1 MLSLSTKEVL
11 SVNIIIVGA
20 GIGGLTL
27 GNLLQQSSKQIH
39 FRIFERDTR
48 AHSRLQGTT
57 LGLKSPGGLVALQRL
72 GMYEEIRE
80 WSKPVTNFS
89 FLTRKGKPLLNL
101 RDNPHSPETTL
112 RVPREKLR
120 DLLLKDIGGKIEFHT
135 TCTGFTAREGKPVVF
150 FANGRE
156 EAADLVVACDGVN
169 SVIRKQM
176 IGDERHYLGISG
188 IGGTLP
194 SDFPHPLLAGGP
206 FIAIG
211 DGMSLFVD
219 QYEGKIR
226 WGFSMHSQ
234 EKELKD
240 ISGPVL
246 KERALSATKS
256 WSPFMQEILQKTR
269 PEEIAFGGGLY
280 DKEPLTKAHAGS
292 IVLLGDAAH
301 PMSPFRGEGANMAMI
316 DALSLTDGLL
326 AADTRNRE
334 GALLIYEEEML
345 KRTRKYILLS
355 RQSAYEMH
363 RSNWFLQVV
372 RNAKLRMANSFI
384 PKFQEDGFLGKE
396 GKKKDC

>member
-1 MLSLSTKEVL
+1 
-11 SVNIIIVGA
+11 
-20 GIGGLTL
+20 
-27 GNLLQQSSKQIH
+27 
-39 FRIFERDTR
+39 
-48 AHSRLQGTT
+48 
-57 LGLKSPGGLVALQRL
+57 
-72 GMYEEIRE
+72 MYEEIRE
-80 WSKPVTNFS
+80 LSKPVTHFS

-101 RDNPHSPETTL
+101 RDNPYSPETTL

-120 DLLLKDIGGKIEFHT
+120 DLLLRDIEGKIEFDT
-135 TCTGFTAREGKPVVF
+135 VCTSFTVREGKPVVL

-176 IGDERHYLGISG
+176 IGDERHYLGISS
-188 IGGTLP
+188 IGGMLP
-194 SDFPHPLLAGGP
+194 SDLPYPLLAAGP
-206 FIAIG
+206 FMAIG
-211 DGMSLFVD
+211 GGMSLFVD
-219 QYEGKIR
+219 QYEGKMQ
-226 WGFSMHSQ
+226 WGLSMYSK

-240 ISGPVL
+240 ISGLVL

-301 PMSPFRGEGANMAMI
+301 PMSPFRGEGANMAMA

-326 AADTRNRE
+326 AADTSNRE

-345 KRTRKYILLS
+345 KRTRKSILLS

-372 RNAKLRMANSFI
+372 RDAKLRMANTFI
-384 PKFQEDGFLGKE
+384 PKFQGK
-396 GKKKDC
+396 